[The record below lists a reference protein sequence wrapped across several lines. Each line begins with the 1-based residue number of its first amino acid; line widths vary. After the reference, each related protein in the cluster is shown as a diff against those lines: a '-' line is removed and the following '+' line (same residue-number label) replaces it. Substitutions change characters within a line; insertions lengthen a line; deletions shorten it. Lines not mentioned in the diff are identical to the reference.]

1 MRIAVLAFASTLVA
15 CSSGHDSTELGP
27 EWKLRTRVE
36 FVESDFKT
44 ARAALDPETFY
55 LAFPFIG
62 GDLYGAP
69 TTDDFVRVKVDSDY
83 SFLLDLTKSERFARR
98 AARPAGIGE
107 GRIHGAP
114 TTMGL
119 ARVATFTMD
128 SETDQ
133 RAGFTAWS
141 DATSDGNIVL
151 AYLDG
156 PGRIVGA
163 FTEDG
168 HEFRFNISVE
178 KEGYAWLRRREIAEN
193 VSEMVVSEWPRNL
206 VLRVAPLRY

>member
-1 MRIAVLAFASTLVA
+1 MRIAVLVFASTLTA
-15 CSSGHDSTELGP
+15 CSSGHDSAGVGP
-27 EWKLRTRVE
+27 DWKLRTRVE

-44 ARAALDPETFY
+44 VRAPLDPASFY

-62 GDLYGAP
+62 GDLYGTP
-69 TTDDFVRVKVDSDY
+69 TTHDFVRVEVDSHY
-83 SFLLDLTKSERFARR
+83 SFVLDLTTSERFARR

-107 GRIHGAP
+107 GRVRGTPAAV
-114 TTMGL
+114 GL

-128 SETDQ
+128 AETGQ

-141 DATSDGNIVL
+141 DATGDGNLVL
-151 AYLDG
+151 AYFDG
-156 PGRIVGA
+156 PGSIVGA

-168 HEFRFNISVE
+168 HEYRFNIAVE
-178 KEGYAWLRRREIAEN
+178 KEGYAWLRRRKIAEN
-193 VSEMVVSEWPRNL
+193 VSEMVVSEWPGEL